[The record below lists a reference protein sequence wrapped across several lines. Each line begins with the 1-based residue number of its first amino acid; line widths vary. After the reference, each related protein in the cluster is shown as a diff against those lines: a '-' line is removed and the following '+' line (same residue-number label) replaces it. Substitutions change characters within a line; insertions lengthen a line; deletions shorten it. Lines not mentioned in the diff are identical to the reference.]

1 VRFYYIQMKVGL
13 HWNSKTIQKKSKKK
27 ERRLAE
33 SHSDDEDSPSGPNI
47 LPMMISKTQGASVYS
62 HNNKIYFNDDI
73 TDTTCF
79 QLNKELR
86 VVAERMKIISVL
98 HSHDPMPIYLHLTT
112 NGGQIHAAFSV
123 IDCIQKLGVPVYT
136 VVDGFV
142 ASAGTL
148 ISICGERRFMLPNA
162 YMLIH
167 ELRSEFWGKMTDIE
181 EEIKNLKKTMDHVT
195 GLYTKYTSLSLT
207 QLEKIL
213 KRDAI
218 WNAEECKKKGL
229 VDDLM

>member
-1 VRFYYIQMKVGL
+1 MQLGL
-13 HWNSKTIQKKSKKK
+13 HWNSKTIAKKRHGAK
-27 ERRLAE
+27 RRPE
-33 SHSDDEDSPSGPNI
+33 SSSNDDEDDGGSIAPNF
-47 LPMMISKTQGASVYS
+47 LPMMISKPQQATVYS

-73 TDTTCF
+73 TDATCF
-79 QLNKELR
+79 HLNKELR
-86 VVAERMKIISVL
+86 IVAERMKVISIL

-195 GLYTKYTSLSLT
+195 GLYTKYTSISMT

-218 WNAEECKKKGL
+218 WNAEECKKRGL
-229 VDDLM
+229 VDEVM